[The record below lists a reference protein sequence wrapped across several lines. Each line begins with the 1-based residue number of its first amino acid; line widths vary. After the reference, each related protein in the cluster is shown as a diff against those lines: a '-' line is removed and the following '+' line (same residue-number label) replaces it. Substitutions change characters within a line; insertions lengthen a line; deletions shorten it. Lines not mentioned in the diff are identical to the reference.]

1 VRSSF
6 RSTRRSYLTTSVL
19 KQHSVMRLATPVGGS
34 GGETVAVSHQTFH
47 TCDALPWLP
56 NRTLKVNP
64 RNSLPLSE
72 QHGGGGQ
79 VTCTRWWE
87 TPGHALGLH
96 EADSPTWRTS
106 AAGAGIRAPRTPGV
120 APSALDEQP
129 IPSYAWRRF
138 CLLMGRAR
146 DHMGTELFGFNTD
159 NEWTMKMV
167 SI

>member
-1 VRSSF
+1 MTPSPRGREISAASAGVRSSF

-19 KQHSVMRLATPVGGS
+19 KQHSVMRLATGGS

-87 TPGHALGLH
+87 TPGHALNAFILH
-96 EADSPTWRTS
+96 
-106 AAGAGIRAPRTPGV
+106 V
-120 APSALDEQP
+120 
-129 IPSYAWRRF
+129 
-138 CLLMGRAR
+138 
-146 DHMGTELFGFNTD
+146 TE
-159 NEWTMKMV
+159 
-167 SI
+167 